1 MMKLYLNILLIFAC
15 LLLSTSIYG
24 VTEEEIAKCTSD
36 EAQQSCGN
44 CIKQHPECAWCL
56 DPRYPHI
63 GRCNHKN
70 LFAENECAKT
80 HIYAPYTEMRIAPQ
94 NNIPIGGKHRDGR
107 TTVQLEPQQV
117 VLRMKP
123 GDVMEV
129 PFKYQHRKPV
139 SGHEVKDFS
148 IQTSDFRS
156 SGIGIEFYIECN
168 GERIQSRTCPGLK
181 ENDIVMFFA
190 KVTVNECKNYGDLAV
205 SIGIY
210 GYNTVSAL
218 FVTSVCGC
226 DCEKVQNQDA
236 KSNFCSKRGSLI
248 CGACNCEHGYGGERC
263 ECEFSKYGVSS
274 NDQLNDK
281 CKASGDSEVCS
292 GKGKCRCGVCQCTF
306 HDIIKGRFCE
316 CDNSACPSD
325 DDGRLCSG
333 RGICECGKCVC
344 SEGYEGE
351 DCGCTSNQDACKEND
366 SICSGNGVCECGK
379 CVCSEGFTGPTCGI
393 DSHVDEGD
401 ENETAEGKLDEKK
414 SSESSEEKENHEH
427 EHEQEHEGEEKEKEE
442 GEGENNNE
450 NKSSG
455 EKGEESASSTN
466 VANTK
471 YLLHFSIYSVLFFLF
486 LYY

>member
-1 MMKLYLNILLIFAC
+1 MKLLLITFLFLIC
-15 LLLSTSIYG
+15 LLLSSSVFGITD
-24 VTEEEIAKCTSD
+24 EEIGKCTTE

-44 CIKQHPECAWCL
+44 CIKQHPDCAWCL

-123 GDVMEV
+123 GDIMEV
-129 PFKYQHRKPV
+129 PFKYQHRRPV

-168 GERIQSRTCPGLK
+168 GERIQSMTCPGIK
-181 ENDIVMFFA
+181 ENDIIMFFA

-226 DCEKVQNQDA
+226 DCEKVQNQDT
-236 KSNFCSKRGSLI
+236 KSNFCSKRGSLV
-248 CGACNCEHGYGGERC
+248 CGACHCEHGYGGERC
-263 ECEFSKYGVSS
+263 ECEFNKYGVSS
-274 NDQLNDK
+274 NDELNNK

-351 DCGCTSNQDACKEND
+351 DCGCTSNQEACKEND
-366 SICSGNGVCECGK
+366 SICSGNGLCECGK
-379 CVCSEGFTGPTCGI
+379 CVCSEGFTGVTCGI
-393 DSHVDEGD
+393 ETHVDESD
-401 ENETAEGKLDEKK
+401 DNEPAEGKLDQRK
-414 SSESSEEKENHEH
+414 SSESSENKS
-427 EHEQEHEGEEKEKEE
+427 EEKMEKEE
-442 GEGENNNE
+442 EEGREGNDESVDEEKSN
-450 NKSSG
+450 SSG
-455 EKGEESASSTN
+455 EKLEESTSSGN
-466 VANTK
+466 IENGK
-471 YLLHFSIYSVLFFLF
+471 YLLHFSIYSVIISLF